1 MSLFI
6 PTSLMRSASRP
17 FLSRRIAA
25 SISVWRT
32 YPIIDLYCMFC
43 GLGTGG
49 TSPAAGFIKGI
60 AGGNKF
66 TATFVIDDIQYHF
79 SGSFDPAVQ
88 EFQSNEATLE
98 YSSASQLTT
107 KRDFDGKVG
116 TQDVTIT
123 IANGSTIKGPLNLP
137 FNPAFRISGSR
148 TWAQN

>member
-1 MSLFI
+1 MFLFH
-6 PTSLMRSASRP
+6 PMPSAP
-17 FLSRRIAA
+17 
-25 SISVWRT
+25 
-32 YPIIDLYCMFC
+32 
-43 GLGTGG
+43 
-49 TSPAAGFIKGI
+49 GFIKGI

-66 TATFVIDDIQYHF
+66 TSTFIIDDIQYHF

-88 EFQSNEATLE
+88 EFTSNEATLE

-123 IANGSTIKGPLNLP
+123 IANGPTIKGPLNLP
-137 FNPAFRISGSR
+137 INPASRISGSG

>member
-1 MSLFI
+1 MGCVIVAGLVNKEKCVVIFLFHQVTAANQLSI
-6 PTSLMRSASRP
+6 QMPSAP
-17 FLSRRIAA
+17 
-25 SISVWRT
+25 
-32 YPIIDLYCMFC
+32 
-43 GLGTGG
+43 
-49 TSPAAGFIKGI
+49 GFIKGI

-66 TATFVIDDIQYHF
+66 TATFIIDDIQYHF

-137 FNPAFRISGSR
+137 FNPAFRISGSG